1 MDKEIQEAFVDGMN
15 EVYSVM
21 FTDGVNDGVK
31 LYLLDPSTEGGFYK
45 ESKVKKYKKPV
56 LLVAK
61 AQTNMKVKG
70 DEVIES
76 DIKNL
81 PKFTVPYKSMRD
93 NNIPCQTEKDWD
105 ILKRGFIEFHE
116 AFYEIKSAK
125 PQTFVEDLF
134 LTILFECEYRK
145 DITSLLV
152 VTDDTEEGGQSVT

>member
-45 ESKVKKYKKPV
+45 ESKVKKYNKPV

-70 DEVIES
+70 DEVVES
-76 DIKNL
+76 DVKNL
-81 PKFTVPYKSMRD
+81 PKFTIPYKSMRD

>member
-45 ESKVKKYKKPV
+45 ESKLKKYKKPV

-93 NNIPCQTEKDWD
+93 NNIPCQTENDWD
-105 ILKRGFIEFHE
+105 ILKRGFIEFHG

>member
-31 LYLLDPSTEGGFYK
+31 LYLLDPSTDGGFYK

-93 NNIPCQTEKDWD
+93 NNIPCQT
-105 ILKRGFIEFHE
+105 
-116 AFYEIKSAK
+116 
-125 PQTFVEDLF
+125 
-134 LTILFECEYRK
+134 
-145 DITSLLV
+145 
-152 VTDDTEEGGQSVT
+152 

>member
-31 LYLLDPSTEGGFYK
+31 LYLLDPSTDGGFYK

-76 DIKNL
+76 DVKNL

>member
-45 ESKVKKYKKPV
+45 ESKVKKYKKSV

-70 DEVIES
+70 DEVVES
-76 DIKNL
+76 DVKNL

>member
-70 DEVIES
+70 DEVVES
-76 DIKNL
+76 DVKNL
-81 PKFTVPYKSMRD
+81 PKFTIPYKSMRD

>member
-1 MDKEIQEAFVDGMN
+1 
-15 EVYSVM
+15 
-21 FTDGVNDGVK
+21 
-31 LYLLDPSTEGGFYK
+31 
-45 ESKVKKYKKPV
+45 
-56 LLVAK
+56 
-61 AQTNMKVKG
+61 MKVKG

-76 DIKNL
+76 DVKNL

>member
-93 NNIPCQTEKDWD
+93 NNIPCQTENDLD

>member
-31 LYLLDPSTEGGFYK
+31 LYLLDPSTDGGFYK

>member
-70 DEVIES
+70 DEVVES
-76 DIKNL
+76 DVKNL
-81 PKFTVPYKSMRD
+81 PKFTIPYKSMRD
-93 NNIPCQTEKDWD
+93 NNIPCQSESDWD

>member
-15 EVYSVM
+15 EVYSIM

-31 LYLLDPSTEGGFYK
+31 LYLLDPSTDGGFYK

>member
-76 DIKNL
+76 DVKNL

>member
-70 DEVIES
+70 DEVVES
-76 DIKNL
+76 DVKNL
-81 PKFTVPYKSMRD
+81 PKFTIPYKSMRD
-93 NNIPCQTEKDWD
+93 NNIPCQSEIDWD
-105 ILKRGFIEFHE
+105 VLKRGFIEFHE
-116 AFYEIKSAK
+116 AFYEIKSVK

-134 LTILFECEYRK
+134 LTVLFECEYRK

>member
-93 NNIPCQTEKDWD
+93 NNIPCQSESDWD
-105 ILKRGFIEFHE
+105 VLKRGFIEFHE
-116 AFYEIKSAK
+116 AFYEIKSVK

-134 LTILFECEYRK
+134 LTVLFECEYRK

>member
-93 NNIPCQTEKDWD
+93 NNIPCQAEKDWD

-152 VTDDTEEGGQSVT
+152 VTDDIEEGGQSVT

>member
-105 ILKRGFIEFHE
+105 ILKRGFVEFHE

>member
-70 DEVIES
+70 DGVIES
-76 DIKNL
+76 DVKNL

-93 NNIPCQTEKDWD
+93 NNIPCQTENDWD

>member
-31 LYLLDPSTEGGFYK
+31 LYLLDPSTDGGFYK

-70 DEVIES
+70 DELVES

-93 NNIPCQTEKDWD
+93 NNIPFQSEIDCDV
-105 ILKRGFIEFHE
+105 LKIGFIGFHE
-116 AFYEIKSAK
+116 AFYVIKSVK
-125 PQTFVEDLF
+125 PQTFVEDLL
-134 LTILFECEYRK
+134 LTVLFECEYRK

>member
-15 EVYSVM
+15 KVYSVM

>member
-70 DEVIES
+70 DEVVES
-76 DIKNL
+76 DVKNL
-81 PKFTVPYKSMRD
+81 PKFTIPYKSMRD
-93 NNIPCQTEKDWD
+93 NNIPCQSESDWD

-152 VTDDTEEGGQSVT
+152 VTDDIEEGGQSVT

>member
-31 LYLLDPSTEGGFYK
+31 MYLLDPSTEGGFYK

-70 DEVIES
+70 DEVVES
-76 DIKNL
+76 DVKNL
-81 PKFTVPYKSMRD
+81 PKFTIPYKSMRD

>member
-45 ESKVKKYKKPV
+45 ESKVKKYKKAV

>member
-31 LYLLDPSTEGGFYK
+31 LYLLDPSTDGGFYK

-70 DEVIES
+70 DEVVES
-76 DIKNL
+76 DVKNL
-81 PKFTVPYKSMRD
+81 PKFTIPYKSMRD
-93 NNIPCQTEKDWD
+93 NNIPCQSESDWD
-105 ILKRGFIEFHE
+105 VLKRGFIEFHE
-116 AFYEIKSAK
+116 AFYEIKSVK

-134 LTILFECEYRK
+134 LTVLFECEYRK

-152 VTDDTEEGGQSVT
+152 VTNDTEEGGQSVT

>member
-76 DIKNL
+76 DVKNL

-152 VTDDTEEGGQSVT
+152 VTDDIEEGGQSVT

>member
-31 LYLLDPSTEGGFYK
+31 LYLLDPSTDGGFYK

-61 AQTNMKVKG
+61 SQTNMKVKG

-76 DIKNL
+76 DVKNL

-105 ILKRGFIEFHE
+105 VLKRGFIEFHE
-116 AFYEIKSAK
+116 AFYEIKSVK

-134 LTILFECEYRK
+134 LTVLFECEYRK

>member
-70 DEVIES
+70 DEVVES
-76 DIKNL
+76 DVKNL
-81 PKFTVPYKSMRD
+81 PKFTIPYKSMRD
-93 NNIPCQTEKDWD
+93 NNIPCQSESDWD
-105 ILKRGFIEFHE
+105 VLKRGFIEFHE

-152 VTDDTEEGGQSVT
+152 VTDDIEEGGQSVT

>member
-31 LYLLDPSTEGGFYK
+31 LYLLDPSTDGGFYK

-76 DIKNL
+76 DVKNL

-134 LTILFECEYRK
+134 RTILFECEYRK
-145 DITSLLV
+145 DITSFLV

>member
-15 EVYSVM
+15 EVYSIM

-31 LYLLDPSTEGGFYK
+31 LYLLDPSTDGGFYK

-76 DIKNL
+76 DVKNL
-81 PKFTVPYKSMRD
+81 PKFTIPYKSMRD
-93 NNIPCQTEKDWD
+93 NNIPCQSESDWD
-105 ILKRGFIEFHE
+105 VLKRGFIEFHE
-116 AFYEIKSAK
+116 AFYEIKSVK

-134 LTILFECEYRK
+134 LTVLFECEYRK

-152 VTDDTEEGGQSVT
+152 VTNDTEEGGQSVT

>member
-152 VTDDTEEGGQSVT
+152 VTDDIEEGGQSVT

>member
-31 LYLLDPSTEGGFYK
+31 LYLLDPSTDGGFYK

-76 DIKNL
+76 DVKNL

-93 NNIPCQTEKDWD
+93 NNIPCQTESDWD

>member
-70 DEVIES
+70 DEVVES
-76 DIKNL
+76 DVKNL
-81 PKFTVPYKSMRD
+81 PKFTIPYKSMRD
-93 NNIPCQTEKDWD
+93 NNIPCQSESDWD
-105 ILKRGFIEFHE
+105 VLKRGFIEFHE
-116 AFYEIKSAK
+116 AFYEIKSVK

-134 LTILFECEYRK
+134 LTVLFECEYRK

>member
-70 DEVIES
+70 DEVVES

-93 NNIPCQTEKDWD
+93 NNIPCHTENDWD

>member
-31 LYLLDPSTEGGFYK
+31 LYLLDQSTEGGFYK

>member
-31 LYLLDPSTEGGFYK
+31 LYLLDPSTDGGFYK

-76 DIKNL
+76 DVKNL

-116 AFYEIKSAK
+116 AFYEIKSVK

-134 LTILFECEYRK
+134 LTVLFECEYRK

-152 VTDDTEEGGQSVT
+152 VTNDTEEGGQSVT